1 MTELLLNQ
9 LGSKIREI
17 RKTKKMTQDDL
28 AGKCNFEKGNL
39 SRIETGQTNLTMR
52 SLLKISQAL
61 EVPISE
67 LFVAN
72 ESFHFKNETE
82 Q

>member
-1 MTELLLNQ
+1 MPQVLLNQ
-9 LGSKIREI
+9 LGSRIREI
-17 RKTKKMTQDDL
+17 RKTKKMTQDAL
-28 AGKCNFEKGNL
+28 ADKCNFEKGNL

-67 LFVAN
+67 LFTN
-72 ESFHFKNETE
+72 
-82 Q
+82 

>member
-28 AGKCNFEKGNL
+28 AIKCNFEKGNL

-61 EVPISE
+61 EVPISA
-67 LFVAN
+67 LFVEKEALHYN
-72 ESFHFKNETE
+72 SET
-82 Q
+82 QQ

>member
-1 MTELLLNQ
+1 MPQLLLNQ
-9 LGSKIREI
+9 LGSRIREI

-28 AGKCNFEKGNL
+28 ADKCNFEKGNL

-61 EVPISE
+61 KVPIAE
-67 LFVAN
+67 LFTN
-72 ESFHFKNETE
+72 
-82 Q
+82 